1 MSSNSQPP
9 PLPPPPPPPPPRSV
23 RFAYSDEVIPLPP
36 SSNSEEQRSERPHLP
51 ATLPRESGNGLLGL
65 KLRSFGSLMIA
76 QNYERMQGTGSA
88 VWQAAEALLQM
99 MKLPAYMSM
108 LHGRKVLELGAGTG
122 INSLAAAMLNSNVVA
137 TDGDPDALAL
147 IQENIKAN
155 QFQLPKPVSVRPLV
169 WGNQEQIQ
177 ALKTEFGLFDVIL
190 GSDILFEAIEGQLL
204 VTIYELCAMQGVVIL
219 THTPREPSREN
230 MLLKSFSTYFTMNES
245 IVSGT
250 NVVCTILT
258 RKVRYY

>member
-23 RFAYSDEVIPLPP
+23 RFAYSDEVIPPSP

-88 VWQAAEALLQM
+88 VWQAAEAMLQM
-99 MKLPAYMSM
+99 VKLPAYMSM